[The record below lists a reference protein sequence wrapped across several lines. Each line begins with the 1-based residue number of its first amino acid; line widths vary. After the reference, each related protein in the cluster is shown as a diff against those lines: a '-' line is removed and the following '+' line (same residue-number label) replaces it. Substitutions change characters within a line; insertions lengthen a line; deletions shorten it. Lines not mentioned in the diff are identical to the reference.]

1 MTLLNAQES
10 VLPDIADDTDIPDTG
25 RSGLVGPRRLVA
37 VQTFDIGRLTTH
49 PVPIVPSSFVAVSGQ
64 GPKGDSNGSGK
75 TTFLSAVALLLA
87 DPQWRLDSDGRDAA
101 KLLFNPESA
110 GSEGAG
116 SAIDHGYIAGVF
128 ARPDDG
134 DPLTVW
140 MRIASRPPYIRVRW
154 TEGLHV
160 AQAATDEERAL
171 QGDDLWDQLPG
182 RTLGSRAMSSVLY
195 GDAPRCLAYLD
206 TPMRQTVPSLL
217 SQQMTSMSPEAI
229 GEALIALTGREHLT
243 KDEVKLRRDCDVK
256 EDKLRQLETEDH
268 DSRGVEEAHLA
279 AVARRNQAREALEA
293 SKESWTLH
301 LAKGVV
307 EKKQDHDRVAERL
320 KRYRELLEE
329 AEILAK
335 KAREQLR
342 ELTKNT
348 NLDGAVSAAEK
359 VHQRLDDAHTEQSQA
374 VGSRRTYVNEL
385 VKLRG
390 KLLLAADGDDGV
402 PVGQRE
408 HEAEEARM
416 ALSTATVR
424 HTQSQTAF
432 QKAQERLELVT
443 AGHDGIT
450 GTAIR
455 ALDAHGIEAFS
466 VLDAITL
473 TEAVR
478 PIWEAHLWRFRDT
491 VAVPSAEGERVLR
504 LLADQPQMTGVSVVC
519 LPDVSDGHGSSG
531 DIPPL
536 PEGVTA
542 PAALSGFLHAIRD
555 RYVYAHAPDRS
566 HDTDLDEW
574 VLGGFADP
582 VTGRDTRIA
591 AAQHGLDMAEAA
603 MGTAAEAVEHTRLAL
618 NQAQERLGTAKAAE
632 ALKKCK
638 EDLKVAKQLLAEA
651 TVALHA
657 CHEKRESA
665 REKLSDAKSERK
677 NHRILVE
684 IARERAKV
692 GDSAV
697 QQQRNQAK
705 NAEAALHDIGY
716 EAWCRSWS
724 PEADTD
730 KAHESAYHRV
740 FQLHPREQPRS
751 STHWREQSMASFHR
765 AHQAVSPDRESV
777 SDELLPLM
785 KATKMGADAF
795 PDAGADRESFLSVIR
810 PLGDLLDGQ
819 RDHDTILKERI
830 DRNRAER
837 ERTLH
842 ESRKEIEGLSV
853 DLEALRASV
862 ADSVKRVLRKI
873 SDQFNALDLN
883 RDGGH
888 GARIDYTVQTPA
900 ETGTDWKTH
909 VTPKWR
915 RSPHGGFVSYKQPA
929 NGAQI
934 KVFAIQLVL
943 AALLADSDIPG
954 RVLVLDELGNSLG
967 DENRKDILE
976 ALHRVAVEQRVTILG
991 TCQDSVIH
999 DAVRSCGQ
1007 VLWFSHRDDQETYNR
1022 PTRSWGSDQD
1032 GKHVDRTAF
1041 WLRSGRS
1048 LLD

>member
-1 MTLLNAQES
+1 MKLLNTQDAP
-10 VLPDIADDTDIPDTG
+10 LLDIEDETDAPDTG
-25 RSGLVGPRRLVA
+25 RSGHVGPRHLVA

-87 DPQWRLDSDGRDAA
+87 DPQWRLDNDGRDAA

-110 GSEGAG
+110 GAEGAG

-140 MRIASRPPYIRVRW
+140 MRVASRPPYIRVRW

-160 AQAATDEERAL
+160 AEAATDEERAL
-171 QGDDLWDQLPG
+171 QGDGLWDQLPG
-182 RTLGSRAMSSVLY
+182 DTLGSRVMSSVLY

-229 GEALIALTGREHLT
+229 GDALISLTGREHLT
-243 KDEVKLRRDCDVK
+243 NDEEKLRRDCDAK
-256 EDKLRQLETEDH
+256 EGKLRQLETEDR
-268 DSRGVEEAHLA
+268 DSRNVEEAHLA
-279 AVARRNQAREALEA
+279 AVQRRNQAREALES

-307 EKKQDHDRVAERL
+307 EKKLDHDRVAERL
-320 KRYRELLEE
+320 KHHRELL
-329 AEILAK
+329 AETEICAE
-335 KAREQLR
+335 KARGRLQ

-348 NLDGAVSAAEK
+348 DLDGAVSAAEETY
-359 VHQRLDDAHTEQSQA
+359 QRLDNAHTQQNQD
-374 VGSRRTYVNEL
+374 VGSHRTTVTEL

-390 KLLLAADGDDGV
+390 ELLLAADGDDGV
-402 PVGQRE
+402 PVLQRE
-408 HEAEEARM
+408 RESEDART
-416 ALSTATVR
+416 ALSTATVQL
-424 HTQSQTAF
+424 TQSRKVLKA
-432 QKAQERLELVT
+432 AQEHLKLVT

-450 GTAIR
+450 GAAIR
-455 ALDAHGIEAFS
+455 TLDTHGVEACS

-473 TEAVR
+473 TDSVR
-478 PIWEAHLWRFRDT
+478 PMWEAHLWRFRDT
-491 VAVPSAEGERVLR
+491 VAVPSGEGERVLR
-504 LLADQPQMTGVSVVC
+504 LLADLPQMSGVSVVC
-519 LPDVSDGHGSSG
+519 LPDVSDGEESSG

-555 RYVYAHAPDRS
+555 RHVYADAPDRS
-566 HDTDLDEW
+566 HDTALDEW

-591 AAQHGLDMAEAA
+591 VARNDLEMAEAA
-603 MGTAAEAVEHTRLAL
+603 IVTAQEAVEHTRLVL
-618 NQAQERLGTAKAAE
+618 GQAQERLATAKAAE
-632 ALKKCK
+632 ALGRCK
-638 EDLKVAKQLLAEA
+638 EDLKAAKELLAKA
-651 TVALHA
+651 TTALQA
-657 CHEKRESA
+657 CRDQRESA
-665 REKLSDAKSERK
+665 RIKLSDATSKRD
-677 NHRILVE
+677 NHKALIE
-684 IARERAKV
+684 IAKERAKAEEK
-692 GDSAV
+692 AV
-697 QQQRNQAK
+697 QQLRNQAK
-705 NAEAALHDIGY
+705 NTEAALRDIGY
-716 EAWCRSWS
+716 ETWCRSWS
-724 PEADTD
+724 PEPDPD
-730 KAHESAYHRV
+730 KAYASANHRV
-740 FQLHPREQPRS
+740 FQLPPREQVRS
-751 STHWREQSMASFHR
+751 STHWREQSLMSFQR
-765 AHQAVSPDRESV
+765 AHQAVAPDQDSAP
-777 SDELLPLM
+777 DEIVPLIQ
-785 KATKMGADAF
+785 AAAMGSTAF
-795 PDAGADRESFLSVIR
+795 PDAGADQESFRAVIR
-810 PLGDLLDGQ
+810 PLSDLLNGQ
-819 RDHDTILKERI
+819 RDRDTILEERI

-842 ESRKEIEGLSV
+842 ESRNEFEGLSV
-853 DLEALRASV
+853 DLEALRTSV
-862 ADSVKRVLRKI
+862 ADSVTRVLRKI
-873 SDQFNALDLN
+873 SDQFNVLDLS

-888 GARIDYTVQTPA
+888 GARIDHTVQTPA
-900 ETGTDWKTH
+900 ETGSGWKFH
-909 VTPKWR
+909 VTPKWK
-915 RSPHGGFVSYKQPA
+915 RSPNGGFVSYKQPA

-976 ALHRVAVEQRVTILG
+976 ALHKVAVEQQVTILG

-1022 PTRSWGSDQD
+1022 PTRSWGSDQE
-1032 GKHVDRTAF
+1032 GRHVDRTAF

>member
-1 MTLLNAQES
+1 MTPVSAQSSPLL
-10 VLPDIADDTDIPDTG
+10 DIDDETDVPDTG

-37 VQTFDIGRLTTH
+37 IQAFDIGRLTTH

-87 DPQWRLDSDGRDAA
+87 DPQWRLDNDGRDAA

-140 MRIASRPPYIRVRW
+140 MRVASRPPYIRVRW

-160 AQAATDEERAL
+160 AEAATDEERAL

-182 RTLGSRAMSSVLY
+182 DTLGSRIISSVLY

-229 GEALIALTGREHLT
+229 GDALISLTGREHLT
-243 KDEVKLRRDCDVK
+243 NDEEKLRRDCDAK
-256 EDKLRQLETEDH
+256 EGKLRQLETEDS
-268 DSRGVEEAHLA
+268 DSRSVEEAHLA
-279 AVARRNQAREALEA
+279 AVERRNQAREALES

-307 EKKQDHDRVAERL
+307 EKKLVHDRVAERL
-320 KRYRELLEE
+320 KNYRGLLED
-329 AEILAK
+329 AEIRAK
-335 KAREQLR
+335 KARGVLQDLM
-342 ELTKNT
+342 KNT
-348 NLDGAVSAAEK
+348 DLDGAVNTAEE
-359 VHQRLDDAHTEQSQA
+359 VHRRLNDAHTEQSKA
-374 VGSRRTYVNEL
+374 EGSRQADVERL
-385 VKLRG
+385 VQLRG
-390 KLLLAADGDDGV
+390 ELLLAADGDDGV
-402 PVGQRE
+402 PVLQRE
-408 HEAEEARM
+408 REAEDART
-416 ALSTATVR
+416 ALSTATVQL
-424 HTQSQTAF
+424 TQSQKVLEA
-432 QKAQERLELVT
+432 AQEHLELVT

-450 GTAIR
+450 GAAIR
-455 ALDAHGIEAFS
+455 ALAAHGVEAFS

-473 TEAVR
+473 TESVR
-478 PIWEAHLWRFRDT
+478 PMWEAHLWRFRDT
-491 VAVPSAEGERVLR
+491 VAVPSTEGERALH
-504 LLADQPQMTGVSVVC
+504 LLAGLPQMSGVSVAR
-519 LPDVSDGHGSSG
+519 LLDISDGEEGSS
-531 DIPPL
+531 DILPL

-542 PAALSGFLHAIRD
+542 PAALSGFLHAISD
-555 RYVYAHAPDRS
+555 RYVYADAPDRS
-566 HDTDLDEW
+566 HDTALDEW

-591 AAQHGLDMAEAA
+591 AARNDLEMAEAV
-603 MGTAAEAVEHTRLAL
+603 MGTAQETVEQTRLVL
-618 NQAQERLGTAKAAE
+618 VQAQEHLATAKAAE
-632 ALKKCK
+632 ALRKCK
-638 EDLKVAKQLLAEA
+638 EDLKAAKKLLAEA
-651 TVALHA
+651 KDALRA
-657 CHEKRESA
+657 CHDQRESA
-665 REKLSDAKSERK
+665 RIKLSDAISERD
-677 NHRILVE
+677 NHKALVE
-684 IARERAKV
+684 IAKERAKAEEK
-692 GDSAV
+692 AV
-697 QQQRNQAK
+697 QQHRNQA
-705 NAEAALHDIGY
+705 NNTETALRDIGY
-716 EAWCRSWS
+716 ETWCRSWS
-724 PEADTD
+724 PEPDTD
-730 KAHESAYHRV
+730 RAHASASHRV
-740 FQLHPREQPRS
+740 FQLPPREQLRS
-751 STHWREQSMASFHR
+751 SAHWREQSLLSFQR
-765 AHQAVSPDRESV
+765 AHQAVAPDQNSV
-777 SDELLPLM
+777 PDEIVPLVQ
-785 KATKMGADAF
+785 AAEMGATAF
-795 PDAGADRESFLSVIR
+795 PDAGADRESFRAVIR

-837 ERTLH
+837 ERTLR
-842 ESRKEIEGLSV
+842 ESRNELKGLSV
-853 DLEALRASV
+853 DLEALRTSV
-862 ADSVKRVLRKI
+862 ADSVTRVLRKI

-888 GARIDYTVQTPA
+888 GARIDHTVQTPA
-900 ETGTDWKTH
+900 ETGSGWKVH

-976 ALHRVAVEQRVTILG
+976 ALHKVAVEQQVTILG

-1032 GKHVDRTAF
+1032 GRHVDRTAF